1 MTLAAREDEISI
13 AALLNISSE
22 NGLHILLR
30 IIAYLLELINGNDTF
45 FIGLLVL
52 QPLPPYSRHSL
63 SYWWFFLLPFLYRR
77 NIRAWYNHYDKRIL
91 HIAHHFRMLL
101 LTAKIN
107 IYFELC
113 KLHNANCII
122 HVDFSYYRG
131 KVSFKSYNF
140 PSKHITIFHTPTSF
154 ESGDKNKGNWETEI
168 PYFLLSMKNKTY
180 SCTTI
185 KLQLYNYTCYGCTT
199 PELWS
204 YNDRG

>member
-1 MTLAAREDEISI
+1 MIFQQFLHSTLHTTCRAETMLLHKARRGNLTSHSLLSNSI
-13 AALLNISSE
+13 QKF
-22 NGLHILLR
+22 LLR
-30 IIAYLLELINGNDTF
+30 KSETGKYLAKLMVIIQYQSMDDALYHLTI
-45 FIGLLVL
+45 
-52 QPLPPYSRHSL
+52 SL
-63 SYWWFFLLPFLYRR
+63 SLWRCLV
-77 NIRAWYNHYDKRIL
+77 
-91 HIAHHFRMLL
+91 
-101 LTAKIN
+101 
-107 IYFELC
+107 LC

-122 HVDFSYYRG
+122 HIDFSYYRG